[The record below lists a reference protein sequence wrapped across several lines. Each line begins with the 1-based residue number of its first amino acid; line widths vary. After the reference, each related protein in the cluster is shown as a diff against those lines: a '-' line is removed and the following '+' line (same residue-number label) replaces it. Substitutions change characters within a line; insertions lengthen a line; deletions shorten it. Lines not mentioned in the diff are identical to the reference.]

1 MKSALAKHFQNVVRC
16 NSYLGPLIT
25 SPPQIT
31 GFTKAQMKN
40 GRQCAKITDEDGMKD
55 TGKNHDFKIFDTDN

>member
-1 MKSALAKHFQNVVRC
+1 MKRS
-16 NSYLGPLIT
+16 
-25 SPPQIT
+25 
-31 GFTKAQMKN
+31 QMKN